1 MAAGKASSGSADSGF
16 STEEKK
22 AMRDAV
28 YERKRKGKTTP
39 EEDAKACLDAINGM
53 DEPDRSTAL
62 RLHQLLLAAAPDA
75 TTRTWYGM
83 PAYAKNGKVICFFQ
97 NASKFKT
104 RYSTLGFTDSAR
116 LDDGDFWPAAYA
128 LNRLTPEI
136 EGEITQLAKRAFD

>member
-1 MAAGKASSGSADSGF
+1 MAAGKTGSGSGNSGF

-39 EEDAKACLDAINGM
+39 EEDAKACLDAINVM
-53 DEPDRSTAL
+53 DEPDRSIAL
-62 RLHQLLLAAAPDA
+62 RLHQLLLAAAPDV
-75 TTRTWYGM
+75 TCRTWYGM
-83 PAYAKNGKVICFFQ
+83 PAYAKNGKVVCFFQ

-104 RYSTLGFTDSAR
+104 RYSTLGFSDSAK

-128 LNRLTPEI
+128 LNRLTAEI
-136 EGEITQLAKRAFD
+136 EGQITHLAKRAFA